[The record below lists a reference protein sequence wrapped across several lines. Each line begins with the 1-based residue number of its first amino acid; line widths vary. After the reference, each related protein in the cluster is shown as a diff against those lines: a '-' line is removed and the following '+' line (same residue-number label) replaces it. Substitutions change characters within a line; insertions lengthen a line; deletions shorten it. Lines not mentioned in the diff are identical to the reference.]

1 MKRNHMRL
9 MSLLLALMVLCSAVP
24 AASAADSAQAGA
36 ITVSVSFYDGA
47 NTQFLSGREQET
59 LAPGLAASY
68 GYTSAAL
75 TKHAGEVTVF
85 DALVQ
90 AHVRLLGEAFTPEMK
105 DDFLSLSSSGMLTKV
120 MGEGGAYGPPFGF
133 MVNGRTPND
142 GVYNEVFGSY
152 TGYTADDAVLRDGD
166 VVELFFYQDQSFWG
180 DTYTWFDK
188 TEATVQAGAPLE
200 LTLSGYMA
208 MFGVY
213 TEQVIASSTE
223 PVAEVEIVR
232 GTSAETLSSTG
243 LTTDENGKVTLTF
256 DTPGT
261 YIVSAIGEEYA
272 ELVAPWCV
280 VTVKAPG
287 VRASLRAQ
295 AAGAFLLP
303 EQTGEIPAG
312 LAAKY
317 GYQNAASVTGV
328 SALDALVR
336 AHELLFGEMF
346 TPETAGELLAVN
358 NGSVSRVFGEDT
370 ANFGFTVNGVQP
382 HGDTWTEGGGGYPG
396 YYNAYAVH
404 ETALSDGDAVE
415 FFLYQ
420 DSYGLDL
427 YSWFEQT
434 GEKVTALTVKEGEQ
448 TTLTLS
454 GYSIGWYGA
463 SDEATIESRTEAVA
477 DAQLAFVDEYGNIT
491 DITGK
496 FTDENGEATLTFD
509 TPGNYALTAYV
520 TEEDITEYYATP
532 ILMPWLSVTV
542 QEQSEA
548 EKAATD
554 LALLYEA
561 FYGTYTAAKPL
572 EFPYGTGEGQFTNAL
587 AFIKSKAAELLP
599 HRTADEITVEANMTT
614 LPGTVGAGT
623 AIEAK
628 TMDAMGNI
636 TPVYSEAAT
645 KPALMS
651 VYFGIG
657 AQKSDKINTIYLSV
671 APLAADAQKRTE
683 LEASAITWDSIRGK
697 NTSPD
702 SVTQSIGK
710 LSGSAVGA
718 LPNTPAIFKNGVSI
732 TWSLTHT
739 AGTAGALALD
749 SSRKTAVL
757 RPNVGEADGK
767 YRLTATVADKAAPEA
782 VKTVDFDLTVP
793 AFLPAVAE
801 FVVSPADLTLAVTDN
816 YYKEAVDGTYITM
829 EEGGARRHY
838 TLHAGATGAA
848 QSYAYTASREG
859 YITKSGSISISG
871 DRAEPIEIA
880 LTASS
885 EQDTKLQSLDVT
897 SPAPGAA
904 SIKAPMEAF
913 NPDTAA
919 YTMTVGALDS
929 ITLAPSAFVGEAK
942 VTVTRHSSTA
952 NANKGTTADSTVAAG
967 KTAVCYLRTDG
978 TPTVITVTVTA
989 PEGSTQEVTTRRYTL
1004 TVTRTNEEHTLKAI
1018 AVSAKSTDEGGK
1030 NGRAVPPEEIL
1041 TPTLDKGG
1049 LADRYTCYVNHYCTS
1064 VQIKPTAVKASD
1076 IKEIR
1081 VNGTAVASGKNSDDI
1096 ALAYGNNQIK
1106 IEVTKNDG
1114 IQETYHLIVR
1124 RKQDAILSGF
1134 AVTGGIVTAPVSKWT
1149 ASANFAY
1156 SAQTVTLA
1164 FDAPEGST
1172 ITVEGVEGTYAP
1184 GEPVLIPVGDEKTRM
1199 ITVSV
1204 RKEFE
1209 EDGQTYTDHHAYVI
1223 GLYRMAADAPSA
1235 VEAYLP
1241 APGQFVNQDA
1251 YQNPEKTL
1259 AGTSGGMVTLGS
1271 FGGSIVYRFD
1281 EPIKNDEK
1289 NPYGVDFIV
1298 FGNAFTNAD
1307 GTSSASAAEP
1317 GAVMVSKDGQTWY
1330 ELAGSMYY
1338 DANTRHNISVTYEN
1352 PDPAFSGAA
1361 DISWTDSEGNTGV
1374 LAKNAFHTQPYY
1386 PNPAYYGSY
1395 NTGIGKNETY
1405 TAQTMTVAGGTVFGS
1420 AHSPAY
1426 GYADTHAA
1434 ASTVS
1439 NLAVNPYRENHYK
1452 AANGD
1457 GMDLSW
1463 AVDENGNPVALD
1475 EISYVKI
1482 YNPTLYVGGTGE
1494 LSPEIT
1500 GILRAQASDTAVG
1513 KTQDLTALSMNGK
1526 EIALKPGVYT
1536 YSFDSEGAAALTV
1549 GADCGEAANIY
1560 VGDTYIPSGSVTPAF
1575 LAGDKVRVVA
1585 QAGEKEPVIYTITIE
1600 GAGASA
1606 ANADLSSVTVIPGDI
1621 AARSDGDAGFR
1632 ATVPYE
1638 TSSIRI
1644 CAVPL
1649 NAKASVQVQEESL
1662 SADSGWVGT
1671 QSISL
1676 TAGKTLDIPVTVIS
1690 QDKTIVKQYTVSVT
1704 RKASGGGSGGTE
1716 TDTISVRFSLIGD
1729 SKHAAAA
1736 HTKFETWLAPKTYQ
1750 IPKGS
1755 KVKYLTDK
1763 VLIEAGIPFKT
1774 DAKGTYITEINGLGE
1789 LDNGPLS
1796 GWMYTINGTHK
1807 DINGYASQTLFDN
1820 DVIVWHYSD
1829 DYTKEDGSI
1838 DDDGG
1843 KGNGG
1848 SGTAQTDDT
1857 ASVVSGSTVS
1867 PKVTAKNNAA
1877 SVTVASK
1884 YITAALKNT
1893 ASGGQL
1899 TIAPKITGAADS
1911 VSVTLTAKDAAS
1923 VAAKAGSL
1931 AVKTEFAVAVL
1942 PKQSLAAINSGD
1954 VTVILSKN
1962 TDGTVTASLTCGG
1975 KAVERLSGGMR
1986 IALPAPQET
1995 VPVAVLAGGDKIL
2008 TKSAFIDGMLWILA
2022 DGPVTI
2028 KLTENEKLYTD
2039 VSGHW
2044 GAADVAFVSGR
2055 GLFLGVDDTRFDP
2068 DGAMTRAMLTTVLYR
2083 LEGEPD
2089 GAAGKRF
2096 DDVAADAWYARAV
2109 AWAAEEQI
2117 VLGTDN
2123 GFDPEGT
2130 ITREQLAAMLCRY
2143 AAYLGLDTSARGGLD
2158 GFSDAAAA
2166 SEWARRPLGWCV
2178 ENGILT
2184 GKGGGILDAGGSTT
2198 RAEVAAMLC
2207 RFMKLLLK

>member
-24 AASAADSAQAGA
+24 AASAADGTATGA
-36 ITVSVSFYDGA
+36 VTVGVSFYDGA
-47 NTQFLSGREQET
+47 NTQFLSGREQEMLT
-59 LAPGLAASY
+59 PGLAARY

-90 AHVRLLGEAFTPEMK
+90 AHVRLLGEAFTPETK

-142 GVYNEVFGSY
+142 GVYNEAFGSY
-152 TGYTADDAVLRDGD
+152 TGYTADDAVLHGGD
-166 VVELFFYQDQSFWG
+166 VVEFFFYQDQSFWG

-188 TEATVQAGAPLE
+188 TEAMVQTGAPLE
-200 LTLSGYMA
+200 LTLSGFSA

-213 TEQVIASSTE
+213 TEEVIASRTE
-223 PVAEVEIVR
+223 PVAEAAIVL
-232 GTSAETLSSTG
+232 GTSAETLSSAG

-287 VRASLRAQ
+287 VSASLRAQ

-328 SALDALVR
+328 STLDALVR

-346 TPETAGELLAVN
+346 TPETAGEFLTVN

-370 ANFGFTVNGVQP
+370 SNFGFTVNGVQP
-382 HGDTWTEGGGGYPG
+382 HGDTWTEGGNGYPG

-404 ETALSDGDAVE
+404 EAALSDGDAVE

-427 YSWFEQT
+427 YSWFEQE
-434 GEKVTALTVKEGEQ
+434 GEKVNALTVKEGAQ

-463 SDEATIESRTEAVA
+463 SDAATIESMTEPVA
-477 DAQLAFVDEYGNIT
+477 DAQLALVDEYGNIT
-491 DITGK
+491 DIAGK
-496 FTDENGEATLTFD
+496 FTDENGEAALTFD
-509 TPGNYALTAYV
+509 TPGEYVLTAYI

-532 ILMPWLSVTV
+532 ILMPWLMVTV
-542 QEQSEA
+542 QEQTEA
-548 EKAATD
+548 EKAAAD
-554 LALLYEA
+554 LAVLYEA
-561 FYGTYTAAKPL
+561 FNGKYTASKPL

-587 AFIKSKAAELLP
+587 EFIKSKAAELLP
-599 HRTADEITVEANMTT
+599 HRTADEITIEANTTT
-614 LPGTVGAGT
+614 LPGTVGSGT

-636 TPVYSEAAT
+636 APVYSEAAT

-657 AQKSDKINTIYLSV
+657 GQKSGKINTIYLSV
-671 APLAADAQKRTE
+671 APLAADAQKMAE
-683 LEASAITWDSIRGK
+683 LEASAITWDTIRGK

-702 SVTQSIGK
+702 SVTQSVGK
-710 LSGSAVGA
+710 LSGSTVGA

-739 AGTAGALALD
+739 AGTEGALTLD

-757 RPNVGEADGK
+757 RPNVDEADGK
-767 YRLTATVADKAAPEA
+767 YRLTATVAGKAEPEA
-782 VKTVDFDLTVP
+782 VKTVDFDLTVLAFAP
-793 AFLPAVAE
+793 AAVE
-801 FVVSPADLTLAVTDN
+801 FAVSPADLALTVTDN
-816 YYKEAVDGTYITM
+816 YYKETVNEKYIIT
-829 EEGGARRHY
+829 EDNGARRLY

-848 QSYAYTASREG
+848 QSYAYTASKEG
-859 YITKSGSISISG
+859 YITKSGSISVSG
-871 DRAEPIEIA
+871 DLAEPVEIA

-885 EQDTKLQSLDVT
+885 EQDTKLRSLDVT

-904 SIKAPMEAF
+904 SIKSPMEAF
-913 NPDTAA
+913 EPDTAA

-942 VTVTRHSSTA
+942 VVVTRHSSTA
-952 NANKGTTADSTVAAG
+952 NANKGTTTDTTVAAG
-967 KTAVCYLRTDG
+967 KTAACYLKTDG
-978 TPTVITVTVTA
+978 TPTVITLTVTA
-989 PEGSTQEVTTRRYTL
+989 PEGSTQEVTQRQYTL
-1004 TVTRTNEEHTLKAI
+1004 TVTRTNEEHTLKGI
-1018 AVSAKSTDEGGK
+1018 AVSTKSTDEGGR

-1041 TPTLDKGG
+1041 TPALDKGG
-1049 LADRYTCYVNHYCTS
+1049 LEDGYTCYVNHYCTS
-1064 VQIKPTAVKASD
+1064 VQIKPTAVNPSD
-1076 IKEIR
+1076 IKEIT
-1081 VNGTAVASGKNSDDI
+1081 VNGAAVASGKNSDDI
-1096 ALAYGNNQIK
+1096 ALEYGNNQIE

-1114 IQETYHLIVR
+1114 VQETYHLTVR
-1124 RKQDAILSGF
+1124 RKRDAILSGF
-1134 AVTGGIVTAPVSKWT
+1134 SVAGGIVTAPISKWT
-1149 ASANFAY
+1149 ASANFAH
-1156 SAQTVTLA
+1156 SAQTAELA

-1199 ITVSV
+1199 LTVSV
-1204 RKEFE
+1204 RKDFE
-1209 EDGQTYTDHHAYVI
+1209 EGGQAYTDHHAYVI
-1223 GLYRMAADAPSA
+1223 GLYRMAADAASA
-1235 VEAYLP
+1235 VETYLP

-1259 AGTSGGMVTLGS
+1259 AGASGGAVTLGS

-1298 FGNAFTNAD
+1298 FGNAFANAD
-1307 GTSSASAAEP
+1307 GTSSASASEP

-1338 DANTRHNISVTYEN
+1338 DANTRHNVSVTYEN

-1361 DISWTDSEGNTGV
+1361 DIPWTDSEGNTGV

-1386 PNPAYYGSY
+1386 PNPEYYNNY

-1405 TAQTMTVAGGTVFGS
+1405 TAQTMTVTGGSVFGS

-1434 ASTVS
+1434 ASPAS
-1439 NLAVNPYRENHYK
+1439 NLAVNPYREDHYK

-1457 GMDLSW
+1457 GMDLAW
-1463 AVDENGNPVALD
+1463 AVDANGNPVALD

-1500 GILRAQASDTAVG
+1500 GILRARPSEAAVG
-1513 KTQDLTALSMNGK
+1513 KTQDLTALSVNGK
-1526 EIALKPGVYT
+1526 EITLTPGVYT
-1536 YSFDSEGAAALTV
+1536 YSFDSEGAASLMV
-1549 GADCGEAANIY
+1549 RADCGEAANIY

-1575 LAGDKVRVVA
+1575 LAGDKVRIVA

-1606 ANADLSSVTVIPGDI
+1606 ANADLASVTVIPGDI
-1621 AARSDGDAGFR
+1621 AALSDGDTGFT

-1649 NAKASVQVQEESL
+1649 NAKASVQVQEETL
-1662 SADSGWVGT
+1662 SADSGWTGT

-1676 TAGKTLDIPVTVIS
+1676 AAGKTLDTPVTVTS
-1690 QDKTIVKQYTVSVT
+1690 QDGTAVKQYTVSVT
-1704 RKASGGGSGGTE
+1704 RETSGGGSGGTE
-1716 TDTISVRFSLIGD
+1716 TNTISVRFSLVGD
-1729 SKHAAAA
+1729 SKHGTAA

-1807 DINGYASQTLFDN
+1807 DVNGYASQTLSDK
-1820 DVIVWHYSD
+1820 DVVVWHYTD

-1838 DDDGG
+1838 DDGG

-1857 ASVVSGSTVS
+1857 ASVVSGSVIS

-1893 ASGGQL
+1893 AADRQL

-1911 VSVTLTAKDAAS
+1911 VSVTLAAKDAAS
-1923 VAAKAGSL
+1923 VAAGTGSM
-1931 AVKTEFAVAVL
+1931 AVKTDFATAVL
-1942 PKQSLAAINSGD
+1942 PKQSLAAVNSGD
-1954 VTVILSKN
+1954 VTVTLGKN
-1962 TDGTVTASLTCGG
+1962 ADGTVTASLTCGG
-1975 KAVERLSGGMR
+1975 KAVEQLSGGMF
-1986 IALPAPQET
+1986 IALPAPQEA
-1995 VPVAVLAGGDKIL
+1995 VPVAVLADGGTKIL
-2008 TKSAFIDGMLWILA
+2008 AKSAFMDGMLWILA

-2028 KLTENEKLYTD
+2028 KLVENEKLYAD

-2044 GAADVAFVSGR
+2044 GAADIAFVSGR
-2055 GLFLGVDDTRFDP
+2055 CLFLGVDDTRFDP

-2089 GAAGKRF
+2089 STEAQSF

-2109 AWAAEEQI
+2109 AWAAETQI

-2123 GFDPEGT
+2123 GFEPEGT

-2143 AAYLGLDTSARGGLD
+2143 AAYLGMDTSAQGGLD

-2166 SEWARRPLGWCV
+2166 SEWARKPLGWCV

-2184 GKGGGILDAGGSTT
+2184 GKENGILDAGGSAT